1 MSNVRSFGMQE
12 LSHGALS
19 KAPTEPIF
27 SRFQHLTSQDFAQR
41 CIHNVEFYRSSPQ
54 I

>member
-1 MSNVRSFGMQE
+1 MSNARDFGMQG

-19 KAPTEPIF
+19 KAPTEPTF

-41 CIHNVEFYRSSPQ
+41 YIQNVDS
-54 I
+54 

>member
-27 SRFQHLTSQDFAQR
+27 SRFQPLTSQDFAQR
-41 CIHNVEFYRSSPQ
+41 YIENVEF
-54 I
+54 